1 MVDENQNLVQV
12 WTLATEQVT
21 VPPMPGGGAMTSER
35 LGELRVVLAAMADTP
50 IATLEAHPLPN
61 EIDRSLGISLS
72 AASPLATHLSQLIR
86 ETTNAATSGE
96 TLYRMVVPAKF
107 AAQMGGGLLESMRST
122 TGTGVYSALK
132 GASGIAG
139 HARFVPVAG
148 AGVATIAAPLML
160 TAVAAGFSMHAE
172 RKREQAIANIT
183 RLLEKLHEDALT
195 RERTDLN
202 ACQSAIQMASA
213 ILLDEGAVGHSLGL
227 DSAVQRIA
235 EGLELARDRVTK
247 WQQALD
253 KWEDRP
259 VEISALRKK
268 FGGIDREGGEFRAH
282 LELADLAIALK
293 KRVVVLQAVEHA
305 QKNPS
310 NLLER
315 FVARLKADQEDVI
328 KLESELAD
336 VRRRLGRLQ
345 LDRAHG
351 LSAIYMHMGDVDH
364 LLRASRRL
372 RELGDGF
379 DTSDRQP
386 DIAIE
391 IARNSDGS
399 VMVFPALTA

>member
-1 MVDENQNLVQV
+1 MVDEIVVQV
-12 WTLATEQVT
+12 WTLATEHVT
-21 VPPMPGGGAMTSER
+21 VPPMPGGQAMTQER
-35 LGELRVVLAAMADTP
+35 LAELRVVLAAMADTP
-50 IATLEAHPLPN
+50 IATLEAHPLPT
-61 EIDRSLGISLS
+61 EVDRSRGISLG
-72 AASPLATHLSQLIR
+72 AASPLAIHLSQLIR
-86 ETTNAATSGE
+86 ETTNIASSGE

-107 AAQMGGGLLESMRST
+107 AAQVGGGLLESMTST

-148 AGVATIAAPLML
+148 AGVVTIAAPLML
-160 TAVAAGFSMHAE
+160 AAVAAGISMHAE
-172 RKREQAIANIT
+172 HKRERAIANIT
-183 RLLEKLHEDALT
+183 RLLEKLHADALT

-213 ILLDEGAVGHSLGL
+213 ILLDGSEIGHSLGL
-227 DSAVQRIA
+227 GPAVQRIA

-247 WQQALD
+247 WQRALD
-253 KWEDRP
+253 QWGDRP

-293 KRVVVLQAVEHA
+293 KRVIVLQAVEHA
-305 QKNPS
+305 EKNPS
-310 NLLER
+310 KLLER

-345 LDRAHG
+345 LDRGHG
-351 LSAIYMHMGDVDH
+351 VGAIYMHMGDVDH

-372 RELGDGF
+372 RELGDGIE
-379 DTSDRQP
+379 TSDRQP
-386 DIAIE
+386 DVAVE

-399 VMVFPALTA
+399 VVVFPALTA